1 MIFLSTGKVF
11 LGFWTLLIML
21 VSFFYLSN
29 LRSSIVLGRYD
40 QSIDTLD
47 DVAKHLSTLYIP
59 MFDFSGTK
67 NGYIR
72 NFRKALGPQIYNKVL
87 CKHQLTFKS
96 NVNVCEYMT
105 CRHTMSTGHMDTGH
119 MVTGHTSTPLSVQVI
134 MY

>member
-47 DVAKHLSTLYIP
+47 DVANHLSKLYIP
-59 MFDFSGTK
+59 MFDYYGTE
-67 NGYIR
+67 NGYIH
-72 NFRKALGPQIYNKVL
+72 NFEKVLGPQVYDKVL
-87 CKHQLTFKS
+87 CK
-96 NVNVCEYMT
+96 
-105 CRHTMSTGHMDTGH
+105 
-119 MVTGHTSTPLSVQVI
+119 
-134 MY
+134 